1 MRGLQYASAWTLALV
16 LASGSSLFAVDPKGA
31 AYVSGTI
38 IQFNGVKEPIE
49 GQLDITGEEAFV
61 FTTDAR
67 PFAGQAFW
75 IPYQQILSLEYGL
88 RSGRRVLTIGY
99 VDDYDRIQSA
109 VIELGMDIVRST
121 LDLLEVRSG
130 RKVDRRNIQARQ
142 PG

>member
-1 MRGLQYASAWTLALV
+1 MRRAYCAHAWTLVLV
-16 LASGSSLFAVDPKGA
+16 LASGSSVLALDPKGA

-49 GQLDITGEEAFV
+49 GRLDITGDEAFV
-61 FTTDAR
+61 FTTEAR

-75 IPYQQILSLEYGL
+75 IPYEQILSLEYGL
-88 RSGRRVLTIGY
+88 KAGRRVLTIGY
-99 VDDYDRIQSA
+99 VDDYDRAQSA

-121 LDLLEVRSG
+121 LELLEARSG
-130 RKVDRRNIQARQ
+130 RKVDHRNTQTRQ